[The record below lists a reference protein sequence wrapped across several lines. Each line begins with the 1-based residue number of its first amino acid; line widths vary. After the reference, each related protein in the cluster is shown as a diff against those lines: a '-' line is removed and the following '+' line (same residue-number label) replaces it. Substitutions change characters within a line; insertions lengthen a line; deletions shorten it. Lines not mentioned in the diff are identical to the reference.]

1 MSSDND
7 HALSCPVLSVYLQI
21 TLSYGQRTNDD
32 LLQFFGFVEIDNV
45 HDRYVVVDAP
55 EKIRFLKGRDSWPSD
70 AVRPSESSLLVEE
83 EAMMDCPTAYN
94 SSSSSITLVDLYRNV
109 DVVNAKVGAVDE
121 STDIEVNRGPVG
133 AWKLQSVQGLLPAD
147 RAYSNRCLMHLL
159 LFEKKRLLADMER
172 YLSSIEQHS
181 DPISSNFSSRK
192 QVVSLMEVFLQEKVK
207 VLDGAIRE
215 LNINF

>member
-1 MSSDND
+1 M
-7 HALSCPVLSVYLQI
+7 
-21 TLSYGQRTNDD
+21 
-32 LLQFFGFVEIDNV
+32 LQFFGFVEIDNV

-70 AVRPSESSLLVEE
+70 AVRPSESESSLLDVLHLEE
-83 EAMMDCPTAYN
+83 EAMMDPSAYN
-94 SSSSSITLVDLYRNV
+94 SSSSSITLVDLYHNV
-109 DVVNAKVGAVDE
+109 DVVNAKVGVVDE
-121 STDIEVNRGPVG
+121 SADIEVNRGPAG
-133 AWKLQSVQGLLPAD
+133 AWKLQAVQGLLPAD

-159 LFEKKRLLADMER
+159 LFEKKRLLANMER

-181 DPISSNFSSRK
+181 DHPISSNFSSRK